1 MKTVWILA
9 RESVQLGRYGKQI
22 IGVFA
27 NRKDAID
34 ELESVKKDF
43 HGTGT
48 VTIDTTT
55 SYEILTPGQVRYY
68 CIEQYQMNEGCA
80 K

>member
-1 MKTVWILA
+1 MKTVWILT
-9 RESVQLGRYGKQI
+9 RESVQLGRYGKSI

-34 ELESVKKDF
+34 ELESVRKDF
-43 HGTGT
+43 RGTGT
-48 VTIDTTT
+48 VTIDTST

-68 CIEQYQMNEGCA
+68 CIEQYQMHEGEA